1 MAAKIFSPS
10 SRPSLASDAPIG
22 IFDSGIGGLTVAH
35 AMAQAMPGE
44 RLLYFGDT
52 AHMPY
57 GDRSPELVRTYS
69 VRIAQYL
76 RDEGCKAIV
85 IACNSASATATDA
98 VREAVGQDIPVID
111 VVQPVVQNLARRRVE
126 RVGVIGTRATV
137 GSGIYG
143 RSLSKAREASS
154 LTGDL
159 VEAAKEWPTPLLAPL
174 IEEGWHDHTLMDPVI
189 ESYLMAAGWLE
200 SDGQRIEALVLGCT
214 HYPLAEDAFRR
225 VVGPEVELVD
235 GPSIVAL
242 AVAEALEKRSLQ
254 APQPSESPVHQFLVS
269 DLTENFKRSAE
280 RFFGSEIPLHPGG
293 PWFKG

>member
-1 MAAKIFSPS
+1 MTAAKTSSPS

-76 RDEGCKAIV
+76 REEGCKAIV
-85 IACNSASATATDA
+85 IACNSASAAATDA
-98 VREAVGQDIPVID
+98 VREVAGTDIPVID
-111 VVQPVVQNLARRRVE
+111 VVQPVVESLADRGVA
-126 RVGVIGTRATV
+126 RVGIIGTRATV

-143 RSLSKAREASS
+143 RSLKEARALSEGASS
-154 LTGDL
+154 DFPT
-159 VEAAKEWPTPLLAPL
+159 VEWPTPLLAPL
-174 IEEGWHDHTLMDPVI
+174 IEEGWHDHALMEPVI
-189 ESYLMAAGWLE
+189 ASYLKAAGWLG
-200 SDGQRIEALVLGCT
+200 DGVEPIDALVLGCT
-214 HYPLAEDAFRR
+214 HYPLAGDAFRR

-235 GPSIVAL
+235 GPGIVAK
-242 AVAEALEKRSLQ
+242 AVAKALDARGLRQTESL
-254 APQPSESPVHQFLVS
+254 PRHQFLVS
-269 DLTENFKRSAE
+269 DLTENFRRSAK
-280 RFFGSEIPLHPGG
+280 RFFGEEIPLQPGG

>member
-1 MAAKIFSPS
+1 MFSPS

-44 RLLYFGDT
+44 SLLYFGDT

-76 RDEGCKAIV
+76 REEGCKAIV
-85 IACNSASATATDA
+85 IACNSASAAATDA
-98 VREAVGQDIPVID
+98 VREVAGEDIPVMD
-111 VVQPVVQNLARRRVE
+111 VVQPVVEYLAERGVA

-143 RSLSKAREASS
+143 RSLAEARARCEGDAAS
-154 LTGDL
+154 LHPT
-159 VEAAKEWPTPLLAPL
+159 VEWPTPLLAPL
-174 IEEGWHDHTLMDPVI
+174 IEEGWHDHALMEPVI
-189 ESYLMAAGWLE
+189 ASYLTAAGWLG
-200 SDGQRIEALVLGCT
+200 DGMGAIDALVLGCT
-214 HYPLAEDAFRR
+214 HYPLADEVFRR
-225 VVGPEVELVD
+225 VVGPHVELVD
-235 GPSIVAL
+235 GPGIVAK
-242 AVAEALEKRSLQ
+242 AVSKALDSRGLRRSDSL
-254 APQPSESPVHQFLVS
+254 PRHQFLVS

-280 RFFGSEIPLHPGG
+280 RFFGEEIPLQPGG

>member
-1 MAAKIFSPS
+1 M
-10 SRPSLASDAPIG
+10 ASDAPIG

-44 RLLYFGDT
+44 SLLYFGDT

-76 RDEGCKAIV
+76 REEGCKAIV
-85 IACNSASATATDA
+85 IACNSASAAATDA
-98 VREAVGQDIPVID
+98 VREVAGEDIPVMD
-111 VVQPVVQNLARRRVE
+111 VVQPVVEYLAERGVA

-143 RSLSKAREASS
+143 RSLSEARARREGDAAS
-154 LTGDL
+154 LHPT
-159 VEAAKEWPTPLLAPL
+159 VEWPTPLLAPL
-174 IEEGWHDHTLMDPVI
+174 IEEGWHDHALMEPVI
-189 ESYLMAAGWLE
+189 ASYLTAAGWLG
-200 SDGQRIEALVLGCT
+200 DGMGAIDALVLGCT
-214 HYPLAEDAFRR
+214 HYPLADEVFRR
-225 VVGPEVELVD
+225 VVGPHVELVD
-235 GPSIVAL
+235 GPGIVAK
-242 AVAEALEKRSLQ
+242 AVSKALDSRGLRRSDSL
-254 APQPSESPVHQFLVS
+254 SRHQFLVS

-280 RFFGSEIPLHPGG
+280 RFFGEEIPLQPGG

>member
-1 MAAKIFSPS
+1 MFSPW

-44 RLLYFGDT
+44 SLLYFGDT

-76 RDEGCKAIV
+76 REEGCKAIV
-85 IACNSASATATDA
+85 IACNSASAAATDA
-98 VREAVGQDIPVID
+98 VREVAGEDIPVMD
-111 VVQPVVQNLARRRVE
+111 VVQPVVEYLAERGVA

-143 RSLSKAREASS
+143 RSLSEARARRKGDAAS
-154 LTGDL
+154 LHPT
-159 VEAAKEWPTPLLAPL
+159 VEWPTPLLAPL
-174 IEEGWHDHTLMDPVI
+174 IEEGWHDHALMEPVI
-189 ESYLMAAGWLE
+189 ASYLTAAGWLG
-200 SDGQRIEALVLGCT
+200 SGMGAIDALVLGCT
-214 HYPLAEDAFRR
+214 HYPLADEVFRR
-225 VVGPEVELVD
+225 VVGPHVELVD
-235 GPSIVAL
+235 GPGIVAK
-242 AVAEALEKRSLQ
+242 AVSKALDSRGLRRSDSL
-254 APQPSESPVHQFLVS
+254 SRHQFLVS

-280 RFFGSEIPLHPGG
+280 RFFGEEIPLQPGG

>member
-1 MAAKIFSPS
+1 MFSPW

-44 RLLYFGDT
+44 SLLYFGDT

-76 RDEGCKAIV
+76 REEGCKAIV
-85 IACNSASATATDA
+85 IACNSASAAATDA
-98 VREAVGQDIPVID
+98 VREVAGEDIPVMD
-111 VVQPVVQNLARRRVE
+111 VVQPVVEYLAERGVA

-143 RSLSKAREASS
+143 RSLAEARARREGDAAS
-154 LTGDL
+154 LHPT
-159 VEAAKEWPTPLLAPL
+159 VEWPTPLLAPL
-174 IEEGWHDHTLMDPVI
+174 IEEGWHDHALMEPVI
-189 ESYLMAAGWLE
+189 ASYLTAAGWLG
-200 SDGQRIEALVLGCT
+200 SGMGAIDALVLGCT
-214 HYPLAEDAFRR
+214 HYPLADEVFRR
-225 VVGPEVELVD
+225 VVGPHVELVD
-235 GPSIVAL
+235 GPGIVAK
-242 AVAEALEKRSLQ
+242 AVSKALDSRGLRRSDSL
-254 APQPSESPVHQFLVS
+254 PRHQFLVS

-280 RFFGSEIPLHPGG
+280 RFFGEEIPLQPGG